1 MTPIARIAA
10 ARSAVPPPPAPAE
23 LLRFPAEV
31 ALNHVLAASLDA
43 GRLDFLEDRVLVLAV
58 HGVGLRLALTVLRGR
73 LLVPPPATDG
83 DTVIHGSVAVF
94 AGLARRRL
102 DPDTAFFQRRLVVE
116 GDTELALAAKN
127 ALDGIDPE
135 ALPSLLRRMLRL

>member
-1 MTPIARIAA
+1 MTPIARPAA
-10 ARSAVPPPPAPAE
+10 LPSPPAPDALLRLPAE
-23 LLRFPAEV
+23 L
-31 ALNHVLAASLDA
+31 ALNHALAAGLSD
-43 GRLDFLEDRVLVLAV
+43 GRLDFLEGRVLVLEIQ
-58 HGVGLRLALTVLRGR
+58 GLGLRLALTVLRGR
-73 LLVPPPATDG
+73 LLALPPATPA
-83 DTVIHGSVAVF
+83 DTVIRGRAAIF

-135 ALPSLLRRMLRL
+135 ALPPLLRRALRL